1 MFGYHFDVL
10 KIDPIYS
17 ILADEK
23 RESYKRIESAKK
35 GDGDDIKEGL
45 NTFKNERLIQTFR
58 KVGKSP

>member
-23 RESYKRIESAKK
+23 RESYKRIESAK
-35 GDGDDIKEGL
+35 
-45 NTFKNERLIQTFR
+45 
-58 KVGKSP
+58 